1 MQGTVAG
8 LGTLVAMS
16 WLVVSVTPRIAAAEP
31 AALLRT
37 TLLVADVDR
46 TAAFYRLLG
55 FTPERD
61 LGGPRS
67 PDSPFP
73 LASRSTRFRLLIL
86 ASGHPA
92 SGRIGLLQF
101 DESTPPI
108 VVPAHPRLGI
118 GDMVFV
124 IEVDDADAAYAAL
137 KTAGAGLVEEPFA
150 YEMQRADGTVGR
162 GRLFHV
168 FDPDGRLIEVMA
180 PAERVGGQAL
190 SPPDPRPPGP

>member
-1 MQGTVAG
+1 MDSHAG
-8 LGTLVAMS
+8 KHLGRMGAVCALLALFTAG
-16 WLVVSVTPRIAAAEP
+16 PAAATQP
-31 AALLRT
+31 ALLRT

-101 DESTPPI
+101 DESAPPV

-124 IEVDDADAAYAAL
+124 IEVDDADAAHTAL
-137 KTAGAGLVEEPFA
+137 KAAGAGLVEEPFA

-180 PAERVGGQAL
+180 PAGRA
-190 SPPDPRPPGP
+190 P

>member
-1 MQGTVAG
+1 MQRTVTG
-8 LGTLVAMS
+8 LGTLAAMF
-16 WLVVSVTPRIAAAEP
+16 WLVVFATPRIAAAEP

-67 PDSPFP
+67 PDPPFP
-73 LASRSTRFRLLIL
+73 LDAPSTRFRLLIL
-86 ASGHPA
+86 ASADPQ
-92 SGRIGLLQF
+92 SGRIGLLSF
-101 DESTPPI
+101 DGPAPP
-108 VVPAHPRLGI
+108 VAVTARPRLGI

-124 IEVDDADAAYAAL
+124 IEVDDADAVHGAL
-137 KTAGAGLVEEPFA
+137 KTAGARMVEEPFA
-150 YEMQRADGTVGR
+150 YEMQRPDGSVGR

-180 PAERVGGQAL
+180 PAGRT
-190 SPPDPRPPGP
+190 P

>member
-1 MQGTVAG
+1 MDSRAG
-8 LGTLVAMS
+8 QHPGRLGAICALLALFSTGL
-16 WLVVSVTPRIAAAEP
+16 AAQP
-31 AALLRT
+31 ALLRT
-37 TLLVADVDR
+37 TLVVADVDR

-67 PDSPFP
+67 ADSPFP
-73 LASRSTRFRLLIL
+73 LASRSTHFRLLIL

-101 DESTPPI
+101 DEPAPP
-108 VVPAHPRLGI
+108 VAVPAHARLGI
-118 GDMVFV
+118 GDLVFV
-124 IEVDDADAAYAAL
+124 IEVDDADAAHATLEA
-137 KTAGAGLVEEPFA
+137 AGAKLVEAPFA
-150 YEMQRADGTVGR
+150 YEMKRPDGTVGR

-180 PAERVGGQAL
+180 PAER
-190 SPPDPRPPGP
+190 RP